1 MHKNGNLYGDGTLT
15 MEADII
21 ARGDVIAKSTST
33 AISDAELPIASAST
47 LGLIKVGSGL
57 KITNG
62 VLSATGGGV
71 QGETGPQGQGVTYR
85 WSGTSLQLGTIPV
98 GGGVTTWGSPVNL
111 KGDKGDK
118 GATGPQ
124 GPKGDD
130 GRDGTLSASTICYLP
145 SAGTIFTTDNKLG
158 VKLSGGNGIVGT
170 NNGIR
175 DNLYFNYVS
184 SAKYV
189 LVDGSANLT
198 CKGTIFYA
206 NLSQDSDLRLKN
218 VLGEL
223 NGVLDIM
230 SQIPVIEYQYK
241 ADEDKINYYGFGA
254 QSFIGRFRNIA
265 TLNNDHY
272 TINTSGIVAIAFQ
285 GVKELYALQ
294 KQTTNEI
301 DVLKQRIAL
310 LEAENQNLWNII
322 NEINERE
329 AA

>member
-1 MHKNGNLYGDGTLT
+1 M
-15 MEADII
+15 
-21 ARGDVIAKSTST
+21 ST

-111 KGDKGDK
+111 KGDKGDR

-170 NNGIR
+170 RNGIR
-175 DNLYFNYVS
+175 DNLYFNYIS
-184 SAKYV
+184 DKKYV
-189 LVDGSANLT
+189 LVDGSADLT

-206 NLSQDSDLRLKN
+206 NLSQDSDLRLKH

-301 DVLKQRIAL
+301 DILKQRIAL

-322 NEINERE
+322 NEKET
-329 AA
+329 A